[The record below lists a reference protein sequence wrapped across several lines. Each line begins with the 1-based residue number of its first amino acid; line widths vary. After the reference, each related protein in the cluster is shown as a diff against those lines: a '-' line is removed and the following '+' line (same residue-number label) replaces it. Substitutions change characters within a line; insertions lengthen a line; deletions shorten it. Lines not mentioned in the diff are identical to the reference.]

1 MKDIKTLVNT
11 ATTPG
16 FHMGEVSTDV
26 YAKTRSSDLTN
37 NQKQA
42 IKYFFGRLQ
51 RVYQAEYRRQ
61 LPDES
66 TQRACK
72 QEFSHLV
79 MNIPL
84 ETMDK
89 GFDAL
94 HLELANYESEYRFM
108 KLDPVIEL
116 IRTGGNLT
124 GSQAGA
130 YKVFKKAL
138 PMSEQHKNKRKNRGI
153 EGCKSLMSI
162 FDESPEETKGK
173 LDGI

>member
-16 FHMGEVSTDV
+16 FHMGGVSTDV
-26 YAKTRSSDLTN
+26 YAKTRSADLTE

-42 IKYFFGRLQ
+42 IKYFFARLQ

-61 LPDES
+61 LPDKDAII
-66 TQRACK
+66 ACR
-72 QEFSHLV
+72 QEFSHLI

-84 ETMDK
+84 ETMDR

-94 HLELANYESEYRFM
+94 HTELSSSDSEYRFM

-138 PMSEQHKNKRKNRGI
+138 PMSEEHKNKRKNRGI
-153 EGCKSLMSI
+153 EGCRSLMSI

-173 LDGI
+173 LGDI